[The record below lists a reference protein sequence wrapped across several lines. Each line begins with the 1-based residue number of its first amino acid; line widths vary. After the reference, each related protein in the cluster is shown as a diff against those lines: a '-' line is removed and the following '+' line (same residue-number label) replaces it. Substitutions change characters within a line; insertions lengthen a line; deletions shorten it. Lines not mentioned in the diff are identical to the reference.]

1 MKFLS
6 CVRLFGIPWCLP
18 SFSVHGIFQA
28 GVPEWVAISFS
39 RGSSWP
45 RDRTPVSHIAGRCF
59 TLWAINGV
67 CYTLLPEIHN
77 LLMHDI
83 ALMKRETE
91 AAWAPPGHTCVAW
104 RPAQAG
110 IHSPAH
116 WHLPNCFWSFPRLW
130 RDSCEGLHS
139 LVDGERSISFP
150 IPRKHSSD
158 TVGDCWH
165 ELNQTHRHPRQA
177 SHGPSVY
184 CLHSCQSTVL
194 TLRKQ
199 GRGDREC
206 LILPNCLSAHC
217 KALEGALGREPGEP
231 CSAWP
236 CHLPS
241 GHKGTARTST
251 AQLRAW
257 HMTSWPENRHFS
269 RKVPGHSLAGEV
281 GAWRSPMEESL
292 V

>member
-6 CVRLFGIPWCLP
+6 RVRLFGIPWCLP

-116 WHLPNCFWSFPRLW
+116 WHLPNCFWSFPCIPASWTLCLRLCWFTSLFWWSLLSHIFLRKVHGRQCLLKWCMLENAYNISYRFRISCW
-130 RDSCEGLHS
+130 R
-139 LVDGERSISFP
+139 SFP
-150 IPRKHSSD
+150 KLRRLFFFGFSFFVLEYHTTAFSFLPFYSGSFLRNLFSLL
-158 TVGDCWH
+158 
-165 ELNQTHRHPRQA
+165 EL
-177 SHGPSVY
+177 
-184 CLHSCQSTVL
+184 
-194 TLRKQ
+194 
-199 GRGDREC
+199 
-206 LILPNCLSAHC
+206 
-217 KALEGALGREPGEP
+217 LG
-231 CSAWP
+231 
-236 CHLPS
+236 
-241 GHKGTARTST
+241 TS
-251 AQLRAW
+251 L
-257 HMTSWPENRHFS
+257 
-269 RKVPGHSLAGEV
+269 
-281 GAWRSPMEESL
+281 
-292 V
+292 